1 MREILGLDVGTSRL
15 VLARRADGNSY
26 RYDSQLNAF
35 IAIPYSRMTESALRK
50 ESIPATLENGHLI
63 VHGNES
69 ARFADLLRAETRR
82 PMTRGFLNAAEPE
95 SASRLKQLIRTLLG
109 SASRGQVYFT
119 VPAPPLGQEEGLT
132 YHESTVR
139 QILEELGFTAT
150 PINEGLAVVYAELE
164 STNYSGIGVSC
175 GGGLV
180 NVCLAYLSMPVVSFS
195 IPKAGDFI
203 DQSAASVTG
212 ELPTRVR
219 LAKEENF
226 YFNGSTPDKLL
237 QVLTVYYDD
246 MIRSI
251 VAALKETFSQARHLP
266 KIGKAVPLVLA
277 GGSAMPRGFRDRFER
292 TLRDSDFPLPLS
304 EIRLAE
310 APLYTSAKGALVAAL
325 ADCEEPLAAAAG
337 A

>member
-1 MREILGLDVGTSRL
+1 VKETLGLDVGTSRL

-35 IAIPYSRMTESALRK
+35 IAIPYSKMTESALRK
-50 ESIPATLENGHLI
+50 ESIPAALENGHLI

-69 ARFADLLRAETRR
+69 ARFADLLRTETRR
-82 PMTRGFLNAAEPE
+82 PMTRGFLNSAEPE
-95 SASRLKQLIRTLLG
+95 SASRLKHLIRTLLG
-109 SASRGQVYFT
+109 NASRGQVYFT

-164 STNYSGIGVSC
+164 STNYSGIGISC

-212 ELPTRVR
+212 EIPTRVR

-251 VAALKETFSQARHLP
+251 VGALKETFSEAHNIP
-266 KIGKAVPLVLA
+266 KIGKAIPLVLA
-277 GGSAMPRGFRDRFER
+277 GGSTMPRGFRDRFER
-292 TLRDSDFPLPLS
+292 TLRESDFPLALS

-310 APLYTSAKGALVAAL
+310 SPLFSSAKGALVAAL
-325 ADCEEPLAAAAG
+325 ADSEEPLASAAG